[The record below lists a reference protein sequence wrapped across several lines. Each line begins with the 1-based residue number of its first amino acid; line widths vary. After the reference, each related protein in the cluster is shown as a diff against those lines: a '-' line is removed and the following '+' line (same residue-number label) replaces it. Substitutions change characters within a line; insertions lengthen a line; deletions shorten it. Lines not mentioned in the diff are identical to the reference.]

1 MASIQDVAVLAF
13 SVADGCSKILVPLLC
28 FLGGQS
34 PPRSPAVDDA
44 ATFLL
49 VLLPVAYISGVIV
62 THFAVVV
69 LAYLHLAA
77 PVPPPASASASATAM
92 SLADLGRFIVLVFT
106 LVSAWL
112 LVIAVFLALYF
123 VFLNAVERGIK
134 PGLSSNGLS

>member
-13 SVADGCSKILVPLLC
+13 SVADGCAKILVPLLC
-28 FLGGQS
+28 FLGGHS

-49 VLLPVAYISGVIV
+49 VFLPVAYIAGVIV
-62 THFAVVV
+62 KHFAGVV

-77 PVPPPASASASATAM
+77 PVPPPPASAM
-92 SLADLGRFIVLVFT
+92 SLADLGRFIVMVFT

-123 VFLNAVERGIK
+123 VFLNAGERGIQ